1 MENDFFR
8 DTISYRIITTVKKQI
23 LLKVSIFTFIGYV
36 FVKVLKDIINLKINI
51 KHSFDQAARFG
62 VDSLPLSLIIVGISG
77 MIIALQVTAEMI
89 KQGATD
95 YIGTL
100 IALVIIREIAPIM
113 GSFAI
118 ISMVGSSMAAEIATM
133 KVTEQVDAIKVCR
146 VDPINYLITPRVVAG
161 FFVMPSVIVISTLI
175 GLLGGFIPVKTM
187 AGIGLSSY
195 MDSVWMGLFEKD
207 IWVAI
212 LKSAIFG
219 TIIATVC
226 SAIGFRTKGG
236 AIDVGVSTTNAVV
249 YSFMMV
255 VIVDFIISYIF
266 FY

>member
-1 MENDFFR
+1 MENDFIR
-8 DTISYRIITTVKKQI
+8 NTISYRIITTLKKQI
-23 LLKVSIFTFIGYV
+23 LLKVSIFTFIGYI
-36 FVKVLKDIINLKINI
+36 FTKVLKDILSLKINI
-51 KHSFDQAARFG
+51 KHSFEQAARFG

-100 IALVIIREIAPIM
+100 ITLVIIREIAPIM

-118 ISMVGSSMAAEIATM
+118 ISMVGSSMSAEIATM
-133 KVTEQVDAIKVCR
+133 KVTEQVDAISVCG

-161 FFVMPSVIVISTLI
+161 FFVMPSVIIISSLI
-175 GLLGGFIPVKTM
+175 GLLGGFLPVKSM
-187 AGIGLSSY
+187 AGISFSSY
-195 MDSVWMGLFEKD
+195 MDSVWMGLAEKD
-207 IWVAI
+207 MWVSI
-212 LKSAIFG
+212 LKAAVFG
-219 TIIATVC
+219 IIIATVC
-226 SAIGFRTKGG
+226 SAIGFKTKGG
-236 AIDVGVSTTNAVV
+236 ARDVGISTTNAVV
-249 YSFMMV
+249 YSFMIV